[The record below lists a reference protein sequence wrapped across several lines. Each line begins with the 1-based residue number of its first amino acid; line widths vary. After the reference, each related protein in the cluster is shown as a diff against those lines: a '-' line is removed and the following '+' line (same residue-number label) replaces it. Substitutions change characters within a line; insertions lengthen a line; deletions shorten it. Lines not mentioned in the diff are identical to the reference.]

1 MHARRGETGHDTD
14 GDGSDRVR
22 RGKLRHD
29 AHGGDAEA
37 AADHAAQQR
46 DPLVRQRARFP
57 REPENE
63 ADDRDGSSGVKAF
76 EWHSQDL
83 RLKEIKDDVAPT
95 LSAGMGMGG
104 ANMQQLARQAQ
115 KLQQQMLKVQEEV
128 EAREFTASAGGGMV
142 SVKVNGKKEI
152 LGLEIK
158 PEAVDPDD
166 IEMLQDM
173 ILAAANEAL
182 REAGDTVEREMGKLT
197 GGMGIPGLF

>member
-1 MHARRGETGHDTD
+1 MAR
-14 GDGSDRVR
+14 
-22 RGKLRHD
+22 
-29 AHGGDAEA
+29 GG
-37 AADHAAQQR
+37 
-46 DPLVRQRARFP
+46 FP
-57 REPENE
+57 
-63 ADDRDGSSGVKAF
+63 
-76 EWHSQDL
+76 
-83 RLKEIKDDVAPT
+83 
-95 LSAGMGMGG
+95 GMGG
-104 ANMQQLARQAQ
+104 NMQQLARQAQ

-182 REAGDTVEREMGKLT
+182 REAGDTVEREMVKLT